1 MTPEEEFA
9 LGSLE
14 LATGAP
20 VISPA
25 FLELTVQPEDLNEVL
40 AANAKLLPEIDTALQ
55 IGFTDLAAGNI
66 NGLADFLA
74 IRNAVLVGDPE
85 LFGLGA
91 IYSLIGL

>member
-1 MTPEEEFA
+1 M
-9 LGSLE
+9 
-14 LATGAP
+14 
-20 VISPA
+20 
-25 FLELTVQPEDLNEVL
+25 QPEDLNEVL

-74 IRNAVLVGDPE
+74 IPNAVLVGNPE

-91 IYSLIGL
+91 TYGLLGL